1 MSQEKAQ
8 LIAPLGNVTFTGV
21 TATGVITATSLEGNI
36 TGSATSIKQGTSIT
50 AGVVT
55 ASSFAGNLT
64 GNIQRLA
71 DSAPNISVG
80 VVTATSFSGNLTGS
94 VQI

>member
-8 LIAPLGNVTFTGV
+8 LIAPIGIMTVSGM
-21 TATGVITATSLEGNI
+21 TATGVITATSFTGNI
-36 TGSATSIKQGTSIT
+36 VGSAKSLVNGTDVT

-55 ASSFAGNLT
+55 GTSFVGNLT

-71 DSAPNISVG
+71 DSTHTSTHFQTYPNEL
-80 VVTATSFSGNLTGS
+80 TSNHQAHQF
-94 VQI
+94 